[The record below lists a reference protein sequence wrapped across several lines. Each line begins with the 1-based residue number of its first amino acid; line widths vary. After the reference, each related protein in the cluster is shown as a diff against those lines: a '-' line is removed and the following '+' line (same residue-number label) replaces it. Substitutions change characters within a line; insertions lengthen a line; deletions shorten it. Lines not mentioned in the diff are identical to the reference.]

1 MAYYISR
8 SLNNAPV
15 SLTEFTYR
23 DSAFFLENLSIK
35 ETSSRSDVLFRARG
49 IALDVSIRELTRTPL
64 VIESIEISDISLYIE
79 SYRNGSTNWDRL
91 LSSPAKAETGKPYLI
106 QELVLKNLYVE
117 MRRPDGRLQRFPV
130 IESLVLYNI
139 SNETGF
145 PIHEVEKAIFRL
157 VLRKIFEDFGINL
170 MKNILPDPSILP
182 FLQN

>member
-1 MAYYISR
+1 MKVLFITFLLLIVVCFVGLCTLWMFRTRVVAYYISR

-49 IALDVSIRELTRTPL
+49 IALDVSIRDLMRTPL

-79 SYRNGSTNWDRL
+79 GYRNGSTNWDRL
-91 LSSPAKAETGKPYLI
+91 LSSPAKAEPGKPYLI
-106 QELVLKNLYVE
+106 QELVLKDLYVE

-130 IESLVLYNI
+130 TTSP
-139 SNETGF
+139 TR
-145 PIHEVEKAIFRL
+145 HAFRFT
-157 VLRKIFEDFGINL
+157 K
-170 MKNILPDPSILP
+170 
-182 FLQN
+182 